1 MLCSLGAPR
10 ARRTQGVASARMKES
25 KSVRPTAKS
34 KSAKAAG
41 KTGKTARKAA
51 GKPVAKA
58 ARKTATRSTRSVPS
72 VLRVVEA
79 ALADMKAVD
88 VRVLDVRGMSDVADF
103 MVIASG
109 NSDRHLRSIADRV
122 VQMAKASG
130 QRPLGIEG
138 EQQGEWVL
146 VDLPDVMVHVMLPR
160 TREFYQLEHLW
171 EAPRGEGKRAG
182 NGRSASDRA

>member
-1 MLCSLGAPR
+1 MNEPR
-10 ARRTQGVASARMKES
+10 KSSRRPV
-25 KSVRPTAKS
+25 S
-34 KSAKAAG
+34 KSAKSSGVKAPAKSAKAKG
-41 KTGKTARKAA
+41 KPRKAPA
-51 GKPVAKA
+51 SKPAKPVTPASRRPA
-58 ARKTATRSTRSVPS
+58 ALPPA
-72 VLRVVEA
+72 LRVVEA

-109 NSDRHLRSIADRV
+109 TSDRHLRSIADRV
-122 VQMAKASG
+122 VQMAKAAG
-130 QRPLGIEG
+130 QRPIGVEG

-171 EAPRGEGKRAG
+171 EAPRTTNRAAAATEGKRAPS
-182 NGRSASDRA
+182 GRA